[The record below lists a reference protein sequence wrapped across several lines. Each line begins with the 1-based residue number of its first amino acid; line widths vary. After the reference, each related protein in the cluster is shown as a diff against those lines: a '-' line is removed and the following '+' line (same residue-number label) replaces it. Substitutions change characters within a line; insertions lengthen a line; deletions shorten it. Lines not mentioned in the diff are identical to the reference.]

1 MISDTDNDSNM
12 TSPEKQDGSKDENN
26 EMSNPNDNKDNN
38 NSNNNMPNNMDI
50 KVSNK
55 KIDTIYYII
64 LGISNTFISCLLIYL
79 IMSKFNKKTFKE
91 VFINTDKVLIYV
103 FELIILT
110 TIMTFIYVFVSNKII
125 IIILIMITIIYH
137 IVLF

>member
-12 TSPEKQDGSKDENN
+12 PPPEKHDGSIDENN
-26 EMSNPNDNKDNN
+26 NMSNTPSDVKK
-38 NSNNNMPNNMDI
+38 P
-50 KVSNK
+50 NK

-64 LGISNTFISCLLIYL
+64 LGVSNTFISCLLIYL

>member
-12 TSPEKQDGSKDENN
+12 TPPEKHDGSIDE
-26 EMSNPNDNKDNN
+26 
-38 NSNNNMPNNMDI
+38 NNNMPNTPSGV
-50 KVSNK
+50 KEPNK

-64 LGISNTFISCLLIYL
+64 LGVSNTFISCLLIYL
-79 IMSKFNKKTFKE
+79 IMSKFNKKTFEE

>member
-1 MISDTDNDSNM
+1 MISDTNNDSNM
-12 TSPEKQDGSKDENN
+12 TPPEKQDGSKDENN
-26 EMSNPNDNKDNN
+26 
-38 NSNNNMPNNMDI
+38 NMPNTPSDV
-50 KVSNK
+50 KEPNK

-125 IIILIMITIIYH
+125 III
-137 IVLF
+137 

>member
-1 MISDTDNDSNM
+1 MPP
-12 TSPEKQDGSKDENN
+12 PEKHDGSIDE
-26 EMSNPNDNKDNN
+26 
-38 NSNNNMPNNMDI
+38 NNNMPNTPSDV
-50 KVSNK
+50 KKPNK

-64 LGISNTFISCLLIYL
+64 LGVSNTFISCLLIYL

>member
-12 TSPEKQDGSKDENN
+12 TPPEKHDGSIDE
-26 EMSNPNDNKDNN
+26 
-38 NSNNNMPNNMDI
+38 NNNMPNTPSDV
-50 KVSNK
+50 KEPNK

-64 LGISNTFISCLLIYL
+64 LGVSNTFISCLLIYL

-125 IIILIMITIIYH
+125 IIILIMITMIYH

>member
-12 TSPEKQDGSKDENN
+12 TPPEKHDGSIDE
-26 EMSNPNDNKDNN
+26 
-38 NSNNNMPNNMDI
+38 NNNMPNTPSDV
-50 KVSNK
+50 KEPNK

-64 LGISNTFISCLLIYL
+64 LGVSNTFISCLLIYL
-79 IMSKFNKKTFKE
+79 IMSNFNKNTFKE

-125 IIILIMITIIYH
+125 IIILIMITMIYH